1 MPPSQFDSTI
11 MQRTVVLVFS
21 RNFAILLAMENR
33 ENIGWDEA
41 LKSRMLARG
50 HANGEGAV
58 DGIDTTKQAYLVA
71 FDDLET
77 SRAISFRA
85 PLEKM

>member
-1 MPPSQFDSTI
+1 MG
-11 MQRTVVLVFS
+11 
-21 RNFAILLAMENR
+21 NR

-41 LKSRMLARG
+41 LKSRMPARG

-71 FDDLET
+71 FDDPET

>member
-1 MPPSQFDSTI
+1 MG
-11 MQRTVVLVFS
+11 
-21 RNFAILLAMENR
+21 NR

-58 DGIDTTKQAYLVA
+58 DGIDTTKRAYLVA
-71 FDDLET
+71 FDDPGNLP
-77 SRAISFRA
+77 RHLLPR
-85 PLEKM
+85 PLGEDVVARKLSHR

>member
-1 MPPSQFDSTI
+1 MG
-11 MQRTVVLVFS
+11 
-21 RNFAILLAMENR
+21 NR

-50 HANGEGAV
+50 HANDEGAV

-71 FDDLET
+71 FDDPET

-85 PLEKM
+85 PLEKI